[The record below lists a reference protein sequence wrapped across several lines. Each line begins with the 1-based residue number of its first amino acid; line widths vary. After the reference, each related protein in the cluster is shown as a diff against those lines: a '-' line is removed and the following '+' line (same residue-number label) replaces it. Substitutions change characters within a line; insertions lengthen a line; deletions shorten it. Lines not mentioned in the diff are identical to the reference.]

1 MTATSGEMKEIQG
14 RARAWAQVL
23 RLPFRQQRW
32 RGQAGG
38 FMGQGTGSSL
48 EFQDHRAY
56 VPGDD
61 PRQINWQAYARTGS
75 YTMKVHREE
84 VRPQVDVLLD
94 ASASMSAYPT
104 KRQRTLE
111 LLAFVL
117 ESAFSAGASVRV
129 FAVRGPVHAV
139 LETETLRSGCL
150 FEALERMPGEGA
162 AEPPVLSRLP
172 LRAGSMRVLVSD
184 LLFPAAPEP
193 LLAELTRG
201 QGRGIVF
208 VPHCS
213 AESSPGWRGNHEFVD
228 AETLLPQ
235 EHRVEPEVLKRY
247 LEAYSRHF
255 DLWRAAALKLGAALA
270 RMDSEADFLEAMR
283 SEALGSHAVEVA

>member
-1 MTATSGEMKEIQG
+1 MNAAPSEMTEIQG

-94 ASASMSAYPT
+94 ASASMSAYPI
-104 KRQRTLE
+104 KWQRTLE
-111 LLAFVL
+111 LLAF
-117 ESAFSAGASVRV
+117 SVEHLV
-129 FAVRGPVHAV
+129 TDDEKHNSEVGNGSVGEDCYCRGDAQVVGFVEVPV
-139 LETETLRSGCL
+139 
-150 FEALERMPGEGA
+150 
-162 AEPPVLSRLP
+162 
-172 LRAGSMRVLVSD
+172 
-184 LLFPAAPEP
+184 
-193 LLAELTRG
+193 
-201 QGRGIVF
+201 Q
-208 VPHCS
+208 
-213 AESSPGWRGNHEFVD
+213 
-228 AETLLPQ
+228 TLL
-235 EHRVEPEVLKRY
+235 
-247 LEAYSRHF
+247 
-255 DLWRAAALKLGAALA
+255 LG
-270 RMDSEADFLEAMR
+270 
-283 SEALGSHAVEVA
+283 

>member
-1 MTATSGEMKEIQG
+1 MNAAPSEMTEIQG

-61 PRQINWQAYARTGS
+61 PRHINWQAYARTGS

-94 ASASMSAYPT
+94 ASASMSAYPI
-104 KRQRTLE
+104 KWQRTLE

-117 ESAFSAGASVRV
+117 EAAFSAGASVRA
-129 FAVRGPVHAV
+129 FALRGPVHAL
-139 LETETLRSGCL
+139 LEMEILRSGRWC
-150 FEALERMPGEGA
+150 EVLERMPGGGA
-162 AEPPVLSRLP
+162 AEPPLLSHLP
-172 LRAGSMRVLVSD
+172 LRGGSMRVLVSD

-193 LLAELTRG
+193 LLAQLTCG

-213 AESSPGWRGNHEFVD
+213 SESSPGWRGNHEFVD

-235 EHRVEPEVLKRY
+235 EYRVEPVVLKRF
-247 LEAYSRHF
+247 LQAYARHF
-255 DLWRAAALKLGAALA
+255 DLWRAAALKLGTALA
-270 RMDSEADFLEAMR
+270 RVESEAGFLDAMR
-283 SEALGSHAVEVA
+283 AEALSIHAVEVA

>member
-1 MTATSGEMKEIQG
+1 MIAAPGEMTEIQG
-14 RARAWAQVL
+14 RARAWVQVL
-23 RLPFRQQRW
+23 HLPFRQQRW
-32 RGQAGG
+32 RGQTGV

-84 VRPQVDVLLD
+84 VRPQVDVLLA

-104 KRQRTLE
+104 KWQRTLE

-117 ESAFSAGASVRV
+117 EAAFSAGASVRA
-129 FAVRGPVHAV
+129 FAVRGAAHAV
-139 LETETLRSGCL
+139 IESEALRSGRWC
-150 FEALERMPGEGA
+150 EALERMPDEGA

-184 LLFPAAPEP
+184 LLFPAAPER

-213 AESSPGWRGNHEFVD
+213 AESSPGWQGNHEFVD

-247 LEAYSRHF
+247 LEAYARHF
-255 DLWRAAALKLGAALA
+255 DLWRSAALKVGAALA
-270 RMDSEADFLEAMR
+270 RVESEASFLDAMR
-283 SEALGSHAVEVA
+283 AEAVSCHAVEVA

>member
-1 MTATSGEMKEIQG
+1 MTATSDDMKEIQG
-14 RARAWAQVL
+14 RARAWVQVL
-23 RLPFRQQRW
+23 HLPFRQQRW

-38 FMGQGTGSSL
+38 FLGLGTGSSL

-117 ESAFSAGASVRV
+117 EAAFSAGASVRA
-129 FAVRGPVHAV
+129 FAVRGPAHAV
-139 LETETLRSGCL
+139 LETDALCSGRW
-150 FEALERMPGEGA
+150 FEALERMPAEGV
-162 AEPPVLSRLP
+162 AEPPALSRLP

-184 LLFPAAPEP
+184 LLFPSAPEP
-193 LLAELTRG
+193 LLAELVRS

-213 AESSPGWRGNHEFVD
+213 AESAPGWQGNHEFVD

-235 EHRVEPEVLKRY
+235 EHRVEPDVLKGY
-247 LEAYSRHF
+247 MEAYARHF
-255 DLWRAAALKLGAALA
+255 DLWKAAALKLGAALVRVDA
-270 RMDSEADFLEAMR
+270 EAAFLDAMR
-283 SEALGSHAVEVA
+283 AEGVACHAVEVA

>member
-1 MTATSGEMKEIQG
+1 MTATPGEMTEILG

-23 RLPFRQQRW
+23 RLPFRQHRW

-117 ESAFSAGASVRV
+117 DAAFSVGASVRA

-139 LETETLRSGCL
+139 LEMEALRSGRW
-150 FEALERMPGEGA
+150 FEALERMPGDGA
-162 AEPPVLSRLP
+162 SEPPVLSLLP
-172 LRAGSMRVLVSD
+172 LRSGSMRVLVSD

-213 AESSPGWRGNHEFVD
+213 AESSPGWQGNHEFVD

-247 LEAYSRHF
+247 LEAYARHF
-255 DLWRAAALKLGAALA
+255 DLWRSAALKVGAALA
-270 RMDSEADFLEAMR
+270 RVESEASFLDAMR
-283 SEALGSHAVEVA
+283 AEAVSCHAVEVA